1 MKIHFWGV
9 RGSIPSPI
17 LSSQIQAK
25 INAVVQRITP
35 KDLESFDSREK
46 FIADLP
52 DWIYGTVG
60 GNSPCVQLTTDS
72 GKEIILDAG
81 SGIRVMGKSIKSPAD
96 NHYSLFFSH
105 FHWDHICG
113 FPFFDH
119 AFNPNVKIDIYSAFE
134 KAEDYLALQ
143 MPSLQLFPVLW
154 QNFSKNFTFHLLEEG
169 KPYQIDDVTVRCV
182 KMSHPGSSYSYS
194 FEQNGKKFVYA
205 TDVELMDLEAS
216 NKEAVDAVFKN
227 ADVVVLDTQYTMEE
241 AHAKEKWGHS
251 AFCYA
256 IDFALSMNIKKVYLF
271 HHEPMY
277 DDKKI
282 NSILSAA
289 KWYTTFISHDQVK
302 VELAVE
308 GVETEI

>member
-35 KDLESFDSREK
+35 QDLESFDSREK
-46 FIADLP
+46 FIASLP

-60 GNSPCVQLTTDS
+60 GNSPCVQLTTDT

-81 SGIRVMGKSIKSPAD
+81 SGIRVMGKSITSPSD
-96 NHYSLFFSH
+96 DHYSLFFSH

-119 AFNPNVKIDIYSAFE
+119 AFNPKVKIDIYSPFE
-134 KAEDYLALQ
+134 KAEEYLAQQ
-143 MPSLQLFPVLW
+143 MPSIQLFPVLW
-154 QNFSKNFTFHLLEEG
+154 ENFSKNFTFHTLEEG
-169 KPYQIDDVTVRCV
+169 KSYQVGDVKVCTC
-182 KMSHPGSSYSYS
+182 KMSHPGGSYSYS
-194 FEQNGKKFVYA
+194 FEQNGKRFVYA
-205 TDVELMDLEAS
+205 TDVELMDLDS
-216 NKEAVDAVFKN
+216 GNKENIEMVFKN
-227 ADVVVLDTQYTMEE
+227 ADVVVLDSQYTMEE
-241 AHAKEKWGHS
+241 AQAKEKWGHS
-251 AFCYA
+251 VFCYA

-289 KWYTTFISHDQVK
+289 KWYSTFISHDSVK

-308 GVETEI
+308 GIEAEI